1 MHAQVSVWSLLDD
14 SVDMSR
20 ANHMLVPFVSICLA
34 FSDVLSVVDF
44 YGGTRPQ
51 GPHGAK
57 SQ

>member
-1 MHAQVSVWSLLDD
+1 
-14 SVDMSR
+14 
-20 ANHMLVPFVSICLA
+20 MLVPFVSISLA

-44 YGGTRPQ
+44 YGGTHPQ